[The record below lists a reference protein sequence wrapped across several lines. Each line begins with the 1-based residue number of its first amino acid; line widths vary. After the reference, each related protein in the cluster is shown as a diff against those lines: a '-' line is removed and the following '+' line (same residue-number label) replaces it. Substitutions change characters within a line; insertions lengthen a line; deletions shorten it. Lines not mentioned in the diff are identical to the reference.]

1 MSVRAMRVWLATVLA
16 ACTMAASTP
25 AQADKVG
32 DLCEVVGVRDNQLIG
47 YGVVTGLNGT
57 GDDISAPF
65 ATQSL
70 LAIMRRLGVQIDSS
84 QFRLKN
90 VAAVMVT
97 ATIPPFARTGSRI
110 DITISSIGNA
120 RSLQGGVL
128 LQTPL
133 YGADMHVYAVGQG
146 ALLLGGYDAK
156 GQAASVRTNVTTTA
170 RSPGAALIE
179 REIPTRYV
187 KEGVVTLSLRQPDFT
202 TAQRIATAIEAELGK
217 SSAVAA
223 DPGAVKVTI
232 PAAQAARPVDV
243 LARIQAIDVSPS
255 SPARVIINERTG
267 TIVASGDVRLSP
279 IAIAQGG
286 ITIVITE
293 TAKVSQPNALAGGT
307 TAVVPQTDINPI
319 EQGSQP
325 SMTYLDG
332 ASSLADVAHALS
344 TLGVTPRE
352 LASVLQA
359 MRSAGAL
366 RAEVI
371 VQ

>member
-1 MSVRAMRVWLATVLA
+1 
-16 ACTMAASTP
+16 
-25 AQADKVG
+25 VG
-32 DLCEVVGVRDNQLIG
+32 DLCDVVGVRDNQLIG

-70 LAIMRRLGVQIDSS
+70 LAIMRRLGVQIDAT

-97 ATIPPFARTGSRI
+97 ATIPPFARAGSRI
-110 DITISSIGNA
+110 DITISSIGNSK
-120 RSLQGGVL
+120 SLQGGVL

-146 ALLLGGYDAK
+146 PLLLGGFEAK
-156 GQAASVRTNVTTTA
+156 GQNASVRTNITTTA
-170 RSPGAALIE
+170 RSPGAALVE

-187 KEGVVTLSLRQPDFT
+187 KDGALTLSLRQPDFT
-202 TAQRIATAIEAELGK
+202 TAQRIAAAIEAELGK
-217 SSAVAA
+217 DSAVPL
-223 DPGAVKVTI
+223 DGGAVKVTI
-232 PAAQAARPVDV
+232 PPAMAARAVEV
-243 LARIQAIDVSPS
+243 VSRISAVEVSPS
-255 SPARVIINERTG
+255 APARVIINERTG
-267 TIVASGDVRLSP
+267 TIVAGGDVRLSP

-286 ITIVITE
+286 ITIVIRE
-293 TAKVSQPNALAGGT
+293 TPKVSQPNALAGGT
-307 TAVVPQTDINPI
+307 TTVTTQTEITPI
-319 EQGSQP
+319 EQGAQP

-332 ASSLADVAHALS
+332 AASLADVAHALS